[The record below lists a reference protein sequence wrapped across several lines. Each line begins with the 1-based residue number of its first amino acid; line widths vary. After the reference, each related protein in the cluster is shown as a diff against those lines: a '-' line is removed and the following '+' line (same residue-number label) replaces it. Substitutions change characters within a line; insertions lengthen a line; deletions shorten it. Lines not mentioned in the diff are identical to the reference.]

1 MKTLVIYDT
10 TGRIWS
16 IIYGEESAPQ
26 GVPYLFTD
34 IPEGAT
40 IERVDV
46 TDPEN
51 PKVVFTYSESSEEQE
66 EMKTAMMF
74 LADTFTDDQA
84 AQVPTLYSEWSG
96 KSISYQVGNR
106 VRYNGILYKVIQS
119 HASQS
124 DRTPENSPSLF
135 AKVLIS
141 DPETIPEW
149 EQPDSTNGYSTGDK
163 VTHNGSTWKSLV
175 DNNVWEPGALGTES
189 LWSNI
194 TQ

>member
-46 TDPEN
+46 TDPKN

-74 LADTFTDDQA
+74 LADTFTKMWRKAPAFRHGDISRPCS
-84 AQVPTLYSEWSG
+84 PTFSC
-96 KSISYQVGNR
+96 
-106 VRYNGILYKVIQS
+106 VRCL
-119 HASQS
+119 
-124 DRTPENSPSLF
+124 
-135 AKVLIS
+135 
-141 DPETIPEW
+141 
-149 EQPDSTNGYSTGDK
+149 
-163 VTHNGSTWKSLV
+163 LV
-175 DNNVWEPGALGTES
+175 V
-189 LWSNI
+189 
-194 TQ
+194 

>member
-46 TDPEN
+46 TDLEN

-84 AQVPTLYSEWSG
+84 TQVPTLYSEWSG
-96 KSISYQVGNR
+96 KSISYQVGKR

-119 HASQS
+119 HVSQS
-124 DRTPENSPSLF
+124 DWTPENSPSLF

-141 DPETIPEW
+141 DPETIQEW